1 MEQQLLPLVLGSL
14 IVFAIGSVT
23 AWKIASR
30 LWVRLGTMAT
40 LVILVSFASLSIA
53 SSQNVVETVPDE
65 ALTVVE
71 TTVVV
76 SGDLAIKL
84 NATGTLA
91 SLKQTTLV
99 FENTALVEEVLVE
112 TGDMVQAGDVL
123 ATLDTTDAE
132 ANLRN
137 AQLAE
142 AEAQAALDAL
152 LAEPRAIDVAV
163 AEAAVTSAT
172 ASLSA
177 AAQGPSANDIEIARL
192 ETELAQNQLWQSQL
206 NRDITEIR
214 GDNIY
219 AQEIQMAASLE
230 RADINIQVAEAN
242 YNNTVN
248 STANQGS
255 VSTSSA
261 QRTVAEAKLEDLLNG
276 PTETAL
282 AKAQIDLETAQ
293 LDVQMALDELEGAV
307 LVAPYTGLVVSENLT
322 VGTLPAAEEAITLI
336 DLTGYTIDLNIDETD
351 ISHIALG
358 KPVSLSVNA
367 FADEAIT
374 GTISSLAVAPTI
386 NGQLVTYTAEVVL
399 DGNDVLLR
407 PGMSATASILID
419 EVENVIT
426 VPNRF
431 IQIDESTQQQ
441 VVTVQTAPDTY
452 TQVPVTLG
460 LRNTE
465 DSQIVDGLEIGQTI
479 VLLAD
484 PREEEESNFG
494 LRIPGTGG
502 SPGGGPG
509 GRG

>member
-14 IVFAIGSVT
+14 FVLAIGSVIV
-23 AWKIASR
+23 WKITSR
-30 LWVRLGTMAT
+30 LWVRLGTMVT

-53 SSQNVVETVPDE
+53 SSQSVVETVPDKT
-65 ALTVVE
+65 LTVLE
-71 TTVVV
+71 TTVVE
-76 SGDLAIKL
+76 SGDLAITL

-91 SLKQTTLV
+91 SLEQTTLV

-112 TGDMVQAGDVL
+112 VGDMVQAGDVL
-123 ATLDTTDAE
+123 ATLDMTDAE

-137 AQLAE
+137 AQMAV
-142 AEAQAALDAL
+142 AEAQAMLDAL
-152 LAEPRAIDVAV
+152 LAEPREIDVAV

-177 AAQGPSANDIEIARL
+177 AAQGPTANDIEIARL

-214 GDNIY
+214 GDNVY
-219 AQEIQMAASLE
+219 AQAIQVAASLE
-230 RADINIQVAEAN
+230 RADINIQVAQAN
-242 YNNTVN
+242 YNDTAN

-255 VSTSSA
+255 VSASSA

-322 VGTLPAAEEAITLI
+322 VGTLPAAEEAIILI
-336 DLTGYTIDLNIDETD
+336 DLTGYTIELSIDETD

-358 KPVSLSVNA
+358 QPASLSVNA
-367 FADEAIT
+367 FTGEAVT
-374 GTISSLAVAPTI
+374 GTISSLSVAPTT
-386 NGQLVTYTAEVVL
+386 NGQLVTYTAEVAL
-399 DGNDVLLR
+399 DAADVLLR

-419 EVENVIT
+419 KVENVIT

-452 TQVPVTLG
+452 TRVPVSLG
-460 LRNTE
+460 LRNTD

-484 PREEEESNFG
+484 PSEEKESNFG

-502 SPGGGPG
+502 GG